1 MALIA
6 SSSEMSFSAS
16 RLLRTLRS
24 MSTYVLLA
32 CLVVETAELDL
43 DPAGTELCV
52 AVLAIRAVLL
62 QGDAGVAGAGNAA
75 EDASATVRAGRDNQ
89 PADVTAPVP
98 GQRQRPVHA
107 RRR

>member
-32 CLVVETAELDL
+32 CLVVERAELDL
-43 DPAGTELCV
+43 DPAGTEVGV
-52 AVLAIRAVLL
+52 AVLASRAVLF
-62 QGDAGVAGAGNAA
+62 QGDAELADAGDAS
-75 EDASATVRAGRDNQ
+75 EDAVAPLGARSENQ
-89 PADVTAPVP
+89 PADVAAPVP
-98 GQRQRPVHA
+98 WQRQRPVHA
-107 RRR
+107 R